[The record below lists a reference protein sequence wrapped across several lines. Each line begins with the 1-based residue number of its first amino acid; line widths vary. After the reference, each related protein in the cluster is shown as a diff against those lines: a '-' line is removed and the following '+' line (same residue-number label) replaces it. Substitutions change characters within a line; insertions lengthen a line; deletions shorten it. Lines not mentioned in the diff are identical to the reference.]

1 MPFRSAGVYL
11 GGKVGLFVRNR
22 VEILGGLVLMAIG
35 IKILVEYLGM
45 V

>member
-1 MPFRSAGVYL
+1 M
-11 GGKVGLFVRNR
+11 GLFVRNR